1 MTIPSPSKSRV
12 LIVDD
17 EATIRQFMIEVL
29 SRFDFSPVP
38 ASDAAEALQILDRET
53 IDLVLLDLHMPGP
66 ADGEDLLYLLRDRG
80 DDIPIIIV
88 SGWVD
93 DDATREQ
100 PDCVHA
106 VLKKPVAV
114 ETLLSTIR
122 RVLEAACGRRVSD
135 FRPVAAPAAVAH
147 SRPAPTTFPPPR
159 HAQLPGQSVAACHCE
174 AVPARGHGPPCHLPA
189 PLTS

>member
-122 RVLEAACGRRVSD
+122 RVLE
-135 FRPVAAPAAVAH
+135 
-147 SRPAPTTFPPPR
+147 
-159 HAQLPGQSVAACHCE
+159 E
-174 AVPARGHGPPCHLPA
+174 A
-189 PLTS
+189 

>member
-1 MTIPSPSKSRV
+1 MTIQNAATSRV
-12 LIVDD
+12 LIVED
-17 EATIRQFMIEVL
+17 EAPIRQFMIEVL
-29 SRFDFSPVP
+29 SRFGFTPVP
-38 ASDAAEALQILDRET
+38 ASDAAEALQILDRDT

-80 DDIPIIIV
+80 DNIPIIIV

-100 PDCVHA
+100 PDCVNA

-122 RVLEAACGRRVSD
+122 RVLEQA
-135 FRPVAAPAAVAH
+135 
-147 SRPAPTTFPPPR
+147 
-159 HAQLPGQSVAACHCE
+159 
-174 AVPARGHGPPCHLPA
+174 
-189 PLTS
+189 